1 MADRNGRPKFVTRLS
16 STVKDKLQAQADE
29 WDMTL
34 TGYINHILWEHV
46 RELDAKKNKPQVVE
60 APKFRAFGN

>member
-1 MADRNGRPKFVTRLS
+1 MADRNGRPQIITRIS

-34 TGYINHILWEHV
+34 NGY
-46 RELDAKKNKPQVVE
+46 DPMD
-60 APKFRAFGN
+60 